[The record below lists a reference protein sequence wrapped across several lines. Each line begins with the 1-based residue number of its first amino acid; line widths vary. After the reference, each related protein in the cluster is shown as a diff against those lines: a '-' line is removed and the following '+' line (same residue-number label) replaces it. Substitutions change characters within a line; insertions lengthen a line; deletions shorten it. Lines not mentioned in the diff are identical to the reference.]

1 MLKNKKMEN
10 KELDLKG
17 MIKAVRNMA
26 EIKQMMFEYGI
37 YDVERSDKNSGA
49 HVQKILLEQLA
60 YEGEED
66 ISFIPRNCNTYPYE
80 GRINID
86 NVRFYALYTMDALI
100 LYAQKRRD

>member
-1 MLKNKKMEN
+1 MLKNEEMEN

-49 HVQKILLEQLA
+49 HVRKILLEQLA
-60 YEGEED
+60 DKVEGS
-66 ISFIPRNCNTYPYE
+66 ISFIPRNCDTYLYE
-80 GRINID
+80 GRISID
-86 NVRFYALYTMDALI
+86 NVRFYALYTMDELI